1 MATFTTVRCSGISY
15 RQGFIEVRHGIHP
28 GFINVECWMMDPA
41 ADLSRLEQETVGL
54 PDTAVIANTE
64 LELSVASARELV
76 LLLQQAIQ
84 TVEGAP

>member
-1 MATFTTVRCSGISY
+1 MATSTTVRCSGISY

-28 GFINVECWMMDPA
+28 GFINVESWMMDPT
-41 ADLSRLEQETVGL
+41 ADVSRLEPATAGL
-54 PDTAVIANTE
+54 PDTVVIANTE

-76 LLLQQAIQ
+76 SLLQQAIQ